1 MRGSFKKWIGLL
13 IACLFLLLALCFSIL
28 NTSGH
33 YTEWIGQTLK
43 EIACLAAVFAG
54 LIWVSRRE
62 AYDHLGLMQKL
73 RLMSG
78 LIFILWGLIKFISGA
93 YPLEVFYE
101 ARIFGKQMIWLAVE
115 VSLLV
120 FLTFQIFSVL
130 RALIFIQPGRWTAR
144 NFNLLLYMV
153 GLVTITAFFPA
164 ESETW
169 EFERSFLLDGSI
181 YQVIA
186 RAMLLFMAFLI
197 GFRCKWMHYLNR
209 SQKLLSTAVGI
220 ALLILLFSLMPDV
233 PGVAIHY
240 SVILAQFIKSTIIL
254 LGLYGSMA
262 ILGLILHLPSAGL
275 MDRRM
280 QDIRSLQQISA
291 TIGTV
296 YNRPDLLVK
305 AMNMALQILHA
316 DFTWIELKK
325 KNTFQ
330 LESCSGMKRTDIQQL
345 DSYFQLIR
353 ETIDK
358 DEVLMI
364 NDIYRSRF
372 FRKAP
377 RWPFWGGSLLVSILK
392 FKHEIIGIMV
402 VGKENSFGF
411 IEESRGVF
419 RAFCDQVAVALEN
432 VRLVEMSIERE
443 VYKEEL
449 RVAHEAQM
457 RLLPQSVPRIQNLE
471 VDGFCLTANDI
482 GGDFY
487 DYIEVGNRLD
497 IVIGDVSGKGAAA
510 AFYMAELK
518 GVIQALAPHFNSPKQ
533 ILIQI
538 NTFLRHHMESNM
550 FVTMFY
556 LMLEPRSGKLT
567 YARAGHEPLGFF
579 HNQRFS
585 WVESGGL
592 GLGLADTQF
601 TDVVQESRLTLR
613 NGDGLFL
620 YTDGLIEVRNHRDEE
635 FGQQRL
641 SEILE
646 QNAHESAQKINEV
659 IRQTITTFCGEVT
672 RQDDMTAVMIKYR
685 K

>member
-1 MRGSFKKWIGLL
+1 MRGLFKNWIGLL
-13 IACLFLLLALCFSIL
+13 TACFFLVVALSFSIL
-28 NTSGH
+28 NISGH
-33 YTEWIGQTLK
+33 YSDWIGQTLK
-43 EIACLAAVFAG
+43 EVACLVAVVIG
-54 LIWVSRRE
+54 LIWISRRE

-78 LIFILWGLIKFISGA
+78 LIFLLWGLIRFISGA

-120 FLTFQIFSVL
+120 FVTFQILSVL
-130 RALIFIQPGRWTAR
+130 RSLVFIQPGRWTAR
-144 NFNLLLYMV
+144 NFTMLLYMT
-153 GLVTITAFFPA
+153 GLVTVTAFLPA
-164 ESETW
+164 QSETW

-209 SQKLLSTAVGI
+209 SQKLLTTAVGI

-240 SVILAQFIKSTIIL
+240 SVILAQFIKSAIIV

-296 YNRPDLLVK
+296 YNRQDLLVK
-305 AMNMALQILHA
+305 AMKMALQILKA
-316 DFTWIELKK
+316 DFTWIELKM

-330 LESCSGMKRTDIQQL
+330 VEACSGMKQTDIQQL
-345 DSYFQLIR
+345 NPYFQQIQ
-353 ETIDK
+353 ETIIK
-358 DEVLMI
+358 NEVLMV

-392 FKHEIIGIMV
+392 FKHEIIGFMV
-402 VGKENSFGF
+402 VGKETPFGF
-411 IEESRGVF
+411 IEESRGLF

-457 RLLPQSVPRIQNLE
+457 RLLPQQIPRMKNLD

-487 DYIEVGNRLD
+487 DYIKVGDRLD

-518 GVIQALAPHFNSPKQ
+518 GVIQALAPHFSSPKQ
-533 ILIQI
+533 ILVQI
-538 NTFLRHHMESNM
+538 NAFLRHHMESNM

-556 LMLEPRSGKLT
+556 LMFDLRSGKLA
-567 YARAGHEPLGFF
+567 YARAGHEPLGFY

-585 WVESGGL
+585 WIESGGL
-592 GLGLADTQF
+592 GLGLADSQF
-601 TDVVQESRLTLR
+601 TEVVKENKLTLHE
-613 NGDGLFL
+613 GDGLFL
-620 YTDGLIEVRNHRDEE
+620 YTDGLIEVRNHQDEE

-646 QNAHESAQKINEV
+646 KNAHESAQKINEV
-659 IRQTITTFCGEVT
+659 IRQNIVAFCGEAT